1 MDSAE
6 LYQNTASVSP
16 FKGFWIRLV
25 AFILDMIIL
34 SIAVI
39 LIFLVLVSTA
49 SNLFGEG
56 AAVGTVI
63 LLFILSFFGI
73 LLYKPLMEASEYQG
87 TFGKYFLGMKIVDQ
101 EGEKI
106 IMAASFIRT
115 LVYLAQTAIPLLN
128 LITSFLL
135 LMIGF
140 TEYKQGLHDIAAKTY
155 VVSKYWQGHI
165 PLQGGF
171 GA

>member
-49 SNLFGEG
+49 SNLFGED
-56 AAVGTVI
+56 AAIGTVLI
-63 LLFILSFFGI
+63 LFVVFILAM

-87 TFGKYFLGMKIVDQ
+87 TFGKYLLGMKIVNQ
-101 EGEKI
+101 KGERI
-106 IMAASFIRT
+106 TMTASFIRSI
-115 LVYLAQTAIPLLN
+115 VYLLQTSIPFVNIVSWLALV
-128 LITSFLL
+128 
-135 LMIGF
+135 MIGF
-140 TEYKQGLHDIAAKTY
+140 TEYKQGLHDMAAKTF
-155 VVSKYWQGHI
+155 VISKYWQGAI
-165 PLQGGF
+165 PLQDNF